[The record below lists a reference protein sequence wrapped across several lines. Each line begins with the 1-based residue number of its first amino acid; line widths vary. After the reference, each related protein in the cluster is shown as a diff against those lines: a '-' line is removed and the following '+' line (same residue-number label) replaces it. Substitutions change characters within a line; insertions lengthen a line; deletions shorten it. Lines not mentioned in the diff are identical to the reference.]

1 MKRRLELARGLLL
14 GTRAVPSMATNVVV
28 MALSSVAFISP
39 AVWQFG
45 RQDES

>member
-1 MKRRLELARGLLL
+1 MKRRLEIARGLLL
-14 GTRAVPSMATNVVV
+14 GARAVHPMATNVIV

-39 AVWQFG
+39 AVWQCG